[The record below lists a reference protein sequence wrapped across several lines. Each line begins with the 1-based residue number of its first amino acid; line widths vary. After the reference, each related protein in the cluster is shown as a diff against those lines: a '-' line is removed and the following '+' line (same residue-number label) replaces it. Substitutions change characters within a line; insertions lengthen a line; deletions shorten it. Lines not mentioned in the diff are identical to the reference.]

1 MSLLYSKEI
10 KIANG
15 ITLKNPTLREIIGSD
30 DNVFDSNKE
39 CLADEYYGL
48 AYFITATPDGMKVQ
62 LDDIGIDYS
71 QISEWQLFLMLFD
84 EIRKKDTRLF
94 FGNLDLNKFVLATE
108 KTNEITNDDNLLL
121 VNSDD
126 ETIIINKNIYQL
138 ITHYMRILLC
148 TSKVNKKPAGE
159 ETRKYLIK
167 RARLEQQ
174 RALRKN
180 KNTNKGLSQIEEI
193 IVALVNTE
201 EFKYDYN
208 SVLDMNLLQF
218 NLSLKQIA
226 HKINYNNIMIGCY
239 TGNISMEKLSEK
251 ELSWFYK

>member
-30 DNVFDSNKE
+30 NTTFDSSKE
-39 CLADEYYGL
+39 CSSDEYYSL

-84 EIRKKDTRLF
+84 EIRNKDTHLF
-94 FGNLDLNKFVLATE
+94 FGDLDLKKFVLVPKKSET
-108 KTNEITNDDNLLL
+108 TVNDDNIVL
-121 VNSDD
+121 VNTNNED
-126 ETIIINKNIYQL
+126 IIIDKDIYQV
-138 ITHYMRILLC
+138 IAHYMRTLLC
-148 TSKVNKKPAGE
+148 TPKVNKKPAGE

-167 RARLEQQ
+167 RARIEQQ

-218 NLSLKQIA
+218 NLSLKQIS
-226 HKINYNNIMIGCY
+226 HKINYNNTMIGCY

-251 ELSWFYK
+251 ELSWIYK